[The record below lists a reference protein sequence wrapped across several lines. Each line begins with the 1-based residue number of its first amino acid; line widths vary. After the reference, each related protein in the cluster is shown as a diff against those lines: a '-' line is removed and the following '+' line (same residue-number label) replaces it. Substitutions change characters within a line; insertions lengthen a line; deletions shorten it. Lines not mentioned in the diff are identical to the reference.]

1 MKKYYIVLII
11 LLIVNIY
18 ILYDIDK
25 NGGNSKSKSLQTKQI
40 TEQKVILDWEA
51 TIKKND
57 NFVFLGDSIID
68 WYPIS
73 EMYDKAIPIINS
85 GIAGYETHDIL
96 DRMDEMVYRYN
107 PTKVF
112 LLIGTNDLKY
122 KDNKDDEEEVAKNIE
137 KIITQIKENRPKAKI
152 YVQSIYPVN
161 REMKNNASEERYN
174 EEIKEVNKKVESYCK
189 DNDITYINMYDL
201 LKDDNDN
208 FNETYTNDGL
218 HPNTLGYITITKKL
232 MQYMN

>member
-1 MKKYYIVLII
+1 MKKYYFVLTI
-11 LLIVNIY
+11 LLMINVY
-18 ILYDIDK
+18 FLYDIS
-25 NGGNSKSKSLQTKQI
+25 NSKKESAKLVKEETP
-40 TEQKVILDWEA
+40 EKVICDWE
-51 TIKKND
+51 TNIKKND

-73 EMYDKAIPIINS
+73 EMYDKSIPIVNS

-96 DRMDEMVYRYN
+96 ERMDEMVYRYN

-137 KIITQIKENRPKAKI
+137 EIIVQIKENRPKAKI

-161 REMKNNASEERYN
+161 REMKNSASEERYN
-174 EEIKEVNKKVESYCK
+174 EEIKEVNEKVESYCN
-189 DNDITYINMYDL
+189 DNDVTYINMYDL
-201 LKDDNDN
+201 LSDNDGN
-208 FNETYTNDGL
+208 FNEAYTNDGL
-218 HPNTLGYITITKKL
+218 HPNTLGYVVITKKL
-232 MQYMN
+232 MEYMN

>member
-1 MKKYYIVLII
+1 MKKYYFVLTI
-11 LLIVNIY
+11 LLMINVY
-18 ILYDIDK
+18 FLYDIS
-25 NGGNSKSKSLQTKQI
+25 NSKKESTKLVK
-40 TEQKVILDWEA
+40 EEAPEKVICDWEA
-51 TIKKND
+51 NIKKND

-68 WYPIS
+68 WYPIY
-73 EMYDKAIPIINS
+73 EMYDKSIPIVNS

-96 DRMDEMVYRYN
+96 ERMDEMVYRYN

-137 KIITQIKENRPKAKI
+137 EIIVQIKENRPKAKI

-174 EEIKEVNKKVESYCK
+174 EEIKEVNEKVESYCK
-189 DNDITYINMYDL
+189 DNDVTYIDMYDL
-201 LKDDNDN
+201 LSDGNGN
-208 FNETYTNDGL
+208 FNESYTNDGL
-218 HPNTLGYITITKKL
+218 HPNTLGYIVITKKL
-232 MQYMN
+232 MEYMN